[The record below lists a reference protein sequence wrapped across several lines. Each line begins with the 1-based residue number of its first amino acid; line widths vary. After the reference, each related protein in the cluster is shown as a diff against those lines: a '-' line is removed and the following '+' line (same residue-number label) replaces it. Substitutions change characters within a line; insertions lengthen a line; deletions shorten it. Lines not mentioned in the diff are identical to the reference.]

1 MKNKGLTV
9 VSPLFVFSS
18 TTRLLNENTLYQNNV
33 EVFF

>member
-9 VSPLFVFSS
+9 VSPLVVFAS